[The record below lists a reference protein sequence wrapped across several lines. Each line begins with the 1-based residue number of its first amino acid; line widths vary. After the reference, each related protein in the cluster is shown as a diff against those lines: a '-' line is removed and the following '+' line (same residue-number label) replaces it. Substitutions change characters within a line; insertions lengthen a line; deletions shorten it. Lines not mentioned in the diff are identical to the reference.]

1 MIKGSL
7 LNKWCLE
14 NWTDTCKEMNIL
26 TRTKNQIEM
35 DYNLNIR
42 PESIKILEKNVGS
55 KLLSMC

>member
-1 MIKGSL
+1 MIKRSL

-14 NWTDTCKEMNIL
+14 NWTDTCKEMNIVP
-26 TRTKNQIEM
+26 RTKNQIEM